1 MSYYN
6 TRYDALKD
14 CPNAIIRK
22 VLAGKQEGYFVA
34 FHDYMTYENWKAIK
48 LVK

>member
-1 MSYYN
+1 MIYYN
-6 TRYDALKD
+6 TRYGALKD

-22 VLAGKQEGYFVA
+22 VLTGNRKEAFVA
-34 FHDYMTYENWKAIK
+34 FHDCTTYETWKASK